1 MRINIDI
8 HDKLMSEALKLTG
21 LKTKREAVHA
31 GLEML
36 VKMARQQQIRTA
48 RGKLVNRKQL
58 IQEIEQLPEPFLD
71 EIQDFV
77 GFVKAKIARARMDTA
92 LASESSLKK
101 DWLSAQEDAAWHD
114 L

>member
-1 MRINIDI
+1 M
-8 HDKLMSEALKLTG
+8 
-21 LKTKREAVHA
+21 
-31 GLEML
+31 
-36 VKMARQQQIRTA
+36 
-48 RGKLVNRKQL
+48 NRKKL

-77 GFVKAKIARARMDTA
+77 GFLKAKIARARIDTA

-101 DWLSAQEDAAWHD
+101 DWLSAEEEAAWRD